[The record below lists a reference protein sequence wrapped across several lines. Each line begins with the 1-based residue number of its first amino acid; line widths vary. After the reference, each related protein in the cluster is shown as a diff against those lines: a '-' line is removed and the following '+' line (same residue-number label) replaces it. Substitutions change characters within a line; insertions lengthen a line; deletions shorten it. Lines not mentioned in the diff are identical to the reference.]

1 MYINQIFQFLIK
13 NREVISMFAN
23 IATVIAMIIAI
34 IVIFMTKNAINLQ
47 RKSAQAQLFSE
58 ISSRINELEDQWF
71 SCDTQEK
78 KTGWYEK
85 LFNAFEYF
93 SFFANQGILSKEMKI
108 YYKSGMKTY
117 VERLQWPQYSD
128 LLDAYKK
135 RPKEQYCELKKYYQ
149 NEIGKV
155 FPF

>member
-1 MYINQIFQFLIK
+1 MCFWQWFLANK
-13 NREVISMFAN
+13 EVISMFAN
-23 IATVIAMIIAI
+23 IATVIAMGVAI
-34 IVIFMTKNAINLQ
+34 VAIFMTKNTINLQ
-47 RKSAQAQLFSE
+47 RKNTQAQLFSD

-78 KTGWYEK
+78 KNGWYEK

-93 SFFANQGILSKEMKI
+93 AFFANHGLLSKEMKN

-117 VERLQWPQYSD
+117 VERLQWPQYAE
-128 LLDAYKK
+128 LLEAYKK
-135 RPKEQYCELKKYYQ
+135 RPKEQYCEFRKYYQ
-149 NEIGKV
+149 NEIGTG